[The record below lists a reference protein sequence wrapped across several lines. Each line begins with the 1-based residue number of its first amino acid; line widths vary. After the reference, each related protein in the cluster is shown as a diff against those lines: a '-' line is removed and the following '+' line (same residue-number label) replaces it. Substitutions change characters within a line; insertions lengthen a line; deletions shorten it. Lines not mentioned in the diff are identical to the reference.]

1 MKEKI
6 LDAFKQLGFS
16 LIKTDE
22 LGYGFSC
29 EGTNLLYIPNSE
41 DEDFLNISVPCVCD
55 GESGRSIPLQ
65 ELAERV
71 NAMLKYV
78 KAYRLGRT
86 LWLFYERE
94 LLSEE
99 NLPQIISRMVVRL
112 EAASCFVHYFLVAND
127 NIQANIETGI
137 SVYGHQNELCKIER
151 RKKCCLGLFIRELN
165 ENGISCECKTKCDIV
180 LQTPYI

>member
-22 LGYGFSC
+22 MGYGFSC

-55 GESGRSIPLQ
+55 GESGRSMPLQ
-65 ELAERV
+65 DLAERV

-78 KAYRLGRT
+78 KAYRLGKT

-112 EAASCFVHYFLVAND
+112 EAANCF
-127 NIQANIETGI
+127 
-137 SVYGHQNELCKIER
+137 YGHQNELCKIER
-151 RKKCCLGLFIRELN
+151 RQKCCCGLFISELN
-165 ENGISCECKTKCDIV
+165 KNWLSCERKTKCDIA
-180 LQTPYI
+180 LQTLYI

>member
-22 LGYGFSC
+22 MGYGFSC

-55 GESGRSIPLQ
+55 GESGRSMPLQ
-65 ELAERV
+65 DLAERI

-78 KAYRLGRT
+78 KAYRLGKT

-112 EAASCFVHYFLVAND
+112 EAANCFVHYFLVANG
-127 NIQANIETGI
+127 NVQANIETGI
-137 SVYGHQNELCKIER
+137 SKRQSDNMKN
-151 RKKCCLGLFIRELN
+151 KKSNLSCQINCLSSCRGSGIRTHDPLLP
-165 ENGISCECKTKCDIV
+165 KQV
-180 LQTPYI
+180 R

>member
-22 LGYGFSC
+22 MGYGFSC

-55 GESGRSIPLQ
+55 GESGRSMPLQ
-65 ELAERV
+65 DLAERV

-78 KAYRLGRT
+78 KAYRLGKT

-112 EAASCFVHYFLVAND
+112 EAANCFVHYFLVANG
-127 NIQANIETGI
+127 NVRRILKREYRCFGNLTI
-137 SVYGHQNELCKIER
+137 YGHQNELCKIER
-151 RKKCCLGLFIRELN
+151 RQKCCCGLFISELN
-165 ENGISCECKTKCDIV
+165 ENGVS
-180 LQTPYI
+180 

>member
-22 LGYGFSC
+22 MGYGFSC

-55 GESGRSIPLQ
+55 GESGRSMPLQ
-65 ELAERV
+65 DLAERV

-78 KAYRLGRT
+78 KAYRLGKT

-112 EAASCFVHYFLVAND
+112 EAANCFVHYFLVANG
-127 NIQANIETGI
+127 NVQANIETGI
-137 SVYGHQNELCKIER
+137 SMFWQSDNMKN
-151 RKKCCLGLFIRELN
+151 KKKQLIMSDKLPFFLSG
-165 ENGISCECKTKCDIV
+165 
-180 LQTPYI
+180 

>member
-22 LGYGFSC
+22 MGYGFSC

-55 GESGRSIPLQ
+55 GESGRSMPLQ
-65 ELAERV
+65 DLAERV

-78 KAYRLGRT
+78 KAYRLGKT

-99 NLPQIISRMVVRL
+99 NLP
-112 EAASCFVHYFLVAND
+112 
-127 NIQANIETGI
+127 
-137 SVYGHQNELCKIER
+137 
-151 RKKCCLGLFIRELN
+151 
-165 ENGISCECKTKCDIV
+165 
-180 LQTPYI
+180 